1 MTQRD
6 CFREYISMYGN
17 GSAIELYEYAKDK
30 GAPFKS
36 VGRTKQLRS
45 ARKNLDWMV
54 KEGEHIRIDWIY
66 YKNKEGS

>member
-6 CFREYISMYGN
+6 CFREYISMYGYGN
-17 GSAIELYEYAKDK
+17 AIELYEYAKAK

-45 ARKNLDWMV
+45 ARKNLEWMV
-54 KEGEHIRIDWIY
+54 IEKELIKIDGIY
-66 YKNKEGS
+66 YKNKEGK